1 MPAGAGDGAGA
12 DLRGFTFYF
21 DQASMRWVKDET
33 GQRGGTVED
42 WADMDVG
49 GQSGQGYAPWPLVH
63 TALTAVGQESIEPR
77 RALELQKAGAVIVDV
92 RPADDFERE
101 HIDGAVNVPLY
112 RPVEGRDTMDN
123 LKRIAMAFF
132 AMRATERNPK
142 FAEEAKASLPAGC
155 PLVVTCNT
163 GGYLEVTID
172 KKRGGK
178 VVKSFE
184 DKERVFGWESRSLK
198 ACHELRTSGFSDIY
212 HLRGGLQ
219 TWKFEGFPSAR

>member
-1 MPAGAGDGAGA
+1 
-12 DLRGFTFYF
+12 
-21 DQASMRWVKDET
+21 
-33 GQRGGTVED
+33 
-42 WADMDVG
+42 MDVG

-77 RALELQKAGAVIVDV
+77 QALELQKAGAVIVDV

-184 DKERVFGWESRSLK
+184 DKDRVFGWESRSLK